1 MHASIETVAVS
12 DGGSC
17 RRVRKGGAMNGMA
30 WRGDFP
36 GERVQLGK
44 VRRLADALLHD
55 SPVRDD
61 AISCLAELVG
71 NAILH
76 TRSANSFFTVGIWSA
91 DAFVRVA
98 VKDAGGWDEPSLQS
112 GHQRGLAESGR
123 GLSIVVALADRLG
136 VAGDEAGRVVWA
148 DLSCDDDGAQADV
161 ARTACWGEVPLLEPV
176 CGHCWMSS
184 GRPSQMIFSAASGR

>member
-1 MHASIETVAVS
+1 
-12 DGGSC
+12 
-17 RRVRKGGAMNGMA
+17 MNGMA
-30 WRGDFP
+30 WRGDFA

-44 VRRLADALLHD
+44 VRRLADALLQD

-76 TRSANSFFTVGIWSA
+76 TRSADSFFTVGIWSA
-91 DAFVRVA
+91 GAFVRVA

-112 GHQRGLAESGR
+112 GRQRGLVESGR

-136 VAGDEAGRVVWA
+136 VAGDEGGRVVWA
-148 DLSCDDDGAQADV
+148 DLSCDGDDAQADV
-161 ARTACWGEVPLLEPV
+161 ARTAFWREVPLLEPV
-176 CGHCWMSS
+176 CERCWMSS
-184 GRPSQMIFSAASGR
+184 GRPPQMIFSAASGR